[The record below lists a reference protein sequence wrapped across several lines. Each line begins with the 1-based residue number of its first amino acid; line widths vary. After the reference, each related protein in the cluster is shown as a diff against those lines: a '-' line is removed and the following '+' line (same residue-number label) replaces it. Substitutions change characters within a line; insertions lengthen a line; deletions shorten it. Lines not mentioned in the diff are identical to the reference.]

1 MEKKPLLY
9 ESAAILSI
17 LGSSIGFAGAF
28 ATAFFYE
35 ATVKKI
41 TLLTNVTST
50 EKLSPL
56 YFALF
61 GALFCIS
68 LVGAIQLFRLK
79 RSGFY
84 FYLSAQVLMLVIP
97 VLWLGGNAFS
107 SINAIFTAL
116 FAGIYLYY
124 FRITK

>member
-9 ESAAILSI
+9 ESACVFSI

-28 ATAFFYE
+28 AATFFFK
-35 ATVKKI
+35 AVTQKI
-41 TLLTNVTST
+41 TSLTNITST
-50 EKLSPL
+50 EKLTPF
-56 YFALF
+56 YFAIF

-68 LVGAIQLFRLK
+68 LIGAIKLFAK
-79 RSGFY
+79 QRSGLY
-84 FYLSAQVLMLVIP
+84 FYLSAQILLILVP

-107 SINAIFTAL
+107 SINAIFTLL
-116 FAGIYLYY
+116 FSGIYLYY

>member
-1 MEKKPLLY
+1 MEKKPILY

-17 LGSSIGFAGAF
+17 LGSSIGFTGAF
-28 ATAFFYE
+28 GAAFFYE

-41 TLLTNVTST
+41 TSLTNITTT

-61 GALFCIS
+61 GTLFCVS
-68 LVGAIQLFRLK
+68 LIGAIQLFRMK

-84 FYLSAQVLMLVIP
+84 FYLPAQILLLTIP
-97 VLWLGGNAFS
+97 VLWLGSNAFS
-107 SINAIFTAL
+107 VTNAIFTAL
-116 FAGIYLYY
+116 FGGIYLYY
-124 FRITK
+124 YRITK

>member
-1 MEKKPLLY
+1 MEKKPILY

-28 ATAFFYE
+28 GAAFFYE

-41 TLLTNVTST
+41 ASLTNVTST

-61 GALFCIS
+61 GALFCVS
-68 LVGAIQLFRLK
+68 LVGAIQLFRMK

-84 FYLSAQVLMLVIP
+84 LYLPAQVLLMLIP
-97 VLWLGGNAFS
+97 VLWLDGNAFS
-107 SINAIFTAL
+107 STNAIFTAI
-116 FAGIYLYY
+116 FCGIYLYY
-124 FRITK
+124 FRFTK